1 MPRVPPLSIPAPS
14 RYRPWF
20 WTREKNSLR
29 VYTRSCATGQ
39 PRDRFSLQ
47 RILVT
52 GKAGAL
58 TVEATLQPLNPRE
71 IQTRVRSG
79 DSPEVIAESYGWPL
93 DRVLRYAE
101 PLLAERAYI
110 AGLAK
115 SVEIR
120 RSRGGA
126 TLEESAL
133 SVIKTDDPSALVWDA
148 YREADGKWIVTA
160 VMGSSLATWTY
171 DVTGK
176 SVHPQDAG
184 ARKLMGVDA
193 EPIDSLDLIA
203 DKPVPASDTVTIE
216 HPVHGER
223 PRLVAVPEPEAEPD
237 LSQQADHHAEA
248 DAYAP
253 VNDVTLDLEIPH
265 TATPAVAT
273 KKAKSKRGRAS
284 IPSWDEILFGATKA
298 PKED

>member
-1 MPRVPPLSIPAPS
+1 
-14 RYRPWF
+14 
-20 WTREKNSLR
+20 
-29 VYTRSCATGQ
+29 
-39 PRDRFSLQ
+39 
-47 RILVT
+47 
-52 GKAGAL
+52 
-58 TVEATLQPLNPRE
+58 VEATLQPLNPRE

-79 DSPEVIAESYGWPL
+79 ESPEVIAESYGWPL
-93 DRVLRYAE
+93 DRVLRYSE

-133 SVIKTDDPSALVWDA
+133 SVIKTNDPSALVWDA
-148 YREADGKWIVTA
+148 YREADGRWMVTA

-193 EPIDSLDLIA
+193 EPIDALDLIA
-203 DKPVPASDTVTIE
+203 DDPIPAFDTVIIE

-223 PRLVAVPEPEAEPD
+223 PRLVAVPEPEAEPEPE
-237 LSQQADHHAEA
+237 LSHHDEV
-248 DAYAP
+248 DAHATA
-253 VNDVTLDLEIPH
+253 NDVALDLEIPH
-265 TATPAVAT
+265 TQTPDVAT